1 MAESLFGHLVSR
13 FSSSPEN
20 LATESLCYILNRSQV
35 AREAFVNLLAHLHIS
50 IQADLKYETQ
60 ENSADGAIP
69 DLVGKN
75 GLAETILLGESKFWA
90 GLTDHQPVTYL
101 QRLQQS
107 NGKLL
112 IFFAP
117 AQRFPTLWPELQR
130 RCKVAGMEIELLPNE
145 IPEIQIMKVEPEQYL
160 VLMSWRVVLEKMK
173 QSLLAAGEQDMVG
186 NVIQLQGLCEQMDT
200 TAFLPVRSEEL
211 TANVGM
217 RIQQYCDIVDEIT
230 AMLVSENLVRIQGY
244 KASAQRSGYR
254 RYMNFLG
261 HGAFLGFQADYWG
274 KYGNSPIWLGLQS
287 AKWTYDAALRLK
299 LAALEVERPGRLF
312 KDGEWLI
319 IPLAFSINVEK
330 QEVVK
335 HLIEQ
340 IKEVVEMMKEDP
352 IEMGGINE

>member
-20 LATESLCYILNRSQV
+20 LATESLCYILNRSQI
-35 AREAFVNLLAHLHIS
+35 AREEFVNLLAHLHIS
-50 IQADLKYETQ
+50 IPADLKYETQ

-75 GLAETILLGESKFWA
+75 GLAETIVLGESKFWA

-101 QRLQQS
+101 QRLKHW

-130 RCKVAGMEIELLPNE
+130 RCKVAGMEIELLSNE
-145 IPEIQIMKVEPEQYL
+145 IPEIEIMRADHEQYV

-230 AMLVSENLVRIQGY
+230 AKLVSEHIVSIRDL
-244 KASAQRSGYR
+244 KATGSRTSYR
-254 RYMNFLG
+254 RYMNIQG
-261 HGAFLGFQADYWG
+261 HGGFVGFHADYWG
-274 KYGNSPIWLGLQS
+274 KFQLTPIWMGILS
-287 AKWTYDAALRLK
+287 KDWKYDPESRLK
-299 LAALEVERPGRLF
+299 LAALEVEIPSRLF
-312 KDGEWLI
+312 QDNQWLI
-319 IPLAFSINVEK
+319 IPLYLKTNVEK
-330 QEVVK
+330 SEVVK
-335 HLIEQ
+335 NILEQ
-340 IKEVVEMMKEDP
+340 IRKVVELLRDDV
-352 IEMGGINE
+352 

>member
-20 LATESLCYILNRSQV
+20 LATESLCYILNRSQI
-35 AREAFVNLLAHLHIS
+35 AREAFANLLAHLHIS
-50 IQADLKYETQ
+50 IPADLKYETQ

-101 QRLQQS
+101 QRLLHS

-117 AQRFPTLWPELQR
+117 VQRFPTLWPELQR

-145 IPEIQIMKVEPEQYL
+145 IPEIQIMQVEPEQYL

-200 TAFLPVRSEEL
+200 TAFLPVRSEEM
-211 TANVGM
+211 TANIGM

-230 AMLVSENLVRIQGY
+230 ATLVSEHIVSTRGLRSTAVRT
-244 KASAQRSGYR
+244 SYR
-254 RYMNFLG
+254 RYMNIQG
-261 HGAFLGFQADYWG
+261 HGGFIGFHADYWQKFQLTPLWMG
-274 KYGNSPIWLGLQS
+274 ILSKDWKYDPES
-287 AKWTYDAALRLK
+287 RLK
-299 LAALEVERPGRLF
+299 LAAFEVEIPPRLF
-312 KDGEWLI
+312 QDNQWLI
-319 IPLAFSINVEK
+319 IPLFVAINVEK
-330 QEVVK
+330 HKVVE

-340 IKEVVEMMKEDP
+340 IKDVIEMVKEDP
-352 IEMGGINE
+352 IEMGGVNE